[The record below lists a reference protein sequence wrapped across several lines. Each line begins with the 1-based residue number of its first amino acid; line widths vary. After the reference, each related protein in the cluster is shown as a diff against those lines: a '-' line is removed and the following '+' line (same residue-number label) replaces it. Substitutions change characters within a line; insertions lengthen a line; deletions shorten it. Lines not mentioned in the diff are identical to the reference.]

1 MLSKAQE
8 PQSYGK
14 STLVSKETSFT
25 NNFKDYLSQ
34 FISNWPVDFLHKLL
48 PVLGYIDIK
57 SHNSKRKSCR
67 KIYQYSSFFLQNI
80 WMQCNNFLQ
89 PVIAYGYVSIFHI
102 HYHWSSTINHSA
114 CKILWNYPQAPRIK
128 RCLFMQKGDD
138 SSLLGVENMFPSTNM
153 ASITHHLHV
162 HTHTHTLTLF

>member
-1 MLSKAQE
+1 MLSKARE

-25 NNFKDYLSQ
+25 NNFKDYL
-34 FISNWPVDFLHKLL
+34 NFLHKLL

-57 SHNSKRKSCR
+57 SHKSKRKSCR

-102 HYHWSSTINHSA
+102 HYH
-114 CKILWNYPQAPRIK
+114 
-128 RCLFMQKGDD
+128 
-138 SSLLGVENMFPSTNM
+138 
-153 ASITHHLHV
+153 
-162 HTHTHTLTLF
+162 